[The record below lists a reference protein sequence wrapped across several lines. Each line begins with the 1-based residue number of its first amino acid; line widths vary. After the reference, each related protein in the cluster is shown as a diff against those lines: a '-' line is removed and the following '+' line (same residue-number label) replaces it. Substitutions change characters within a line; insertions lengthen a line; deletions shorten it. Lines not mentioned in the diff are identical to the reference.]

1 MNIREALAAEHSIK
15 QTNLIVEYIGTDPVR
30 FRELIDIFLDGEYR
44 LTQRAAWPLGICS
57 QFHPEL
63 VQPHLTKLVD
73 QLERDDV
80 HDAVKRNVTRL
91 LQYVEIP
98 ERLRGRILDIC
109 FKLVDD
115 PLEPV
120 AVRVFAMTVAERI
133 AHNEPDLVNELGLI
147 VDKHADTTTIAF
159 RKRAEIVLGRKFD
172 PRT

>member
-1 MNIREALAAEHSIK
+1 MNIREALRDEHSIR
-15 QTNLIVEYIGTDPVR
+15 QTNLIVEYIGTDPSR
-30 FRELIDIFLDGEYR
+30 FQELIDVFIAGEYR

-63 VQPHLTKLVD
+63 VDPHLAKLVD
-73 QLERDDV
+73 QLDRDDV

-98 ERLRGRILDIC
+98 PKPSGRILDVC
-109 FKLVDD
+109 FRLVDD
-115 PLEPV
+115 PQEPV

-133 AHNEPDLVNELGLI
+133 AHDEPELLKELGLI

-159 RKRAEIVLGRKFD
+159 RKRAEILLGRKFD

>member
-1 MNIREALAAEHSIK
+1 MNIREALSAEHSIR
-15 QTNLIVEYIGTDPVR
+15 QTNLIVEYIGTDPTR
-30 FRELIDIFLDGEYR
+30 FSELIDIFLDSEYR

-63 VQPHLTKLVD
+63 AVPHLSKLVD

-80 HDAVKRNVTRL
+80 HDAVKRNVARL

-98 ERLRGRILDIC
+98 DKLRGRILDIC

-115 PLEPV
+115 ASEPV

-133 AHNEPDLVNELGLI
+133 AHDAPELLNELGLI
-147 VDKHADTTTIAF
+147 VDKHVDSTTVAF
-159 RKRAEIVLGRKFD
+159 RKRAEIILGRRFD
-172 PRT
+172 ART